1 MYNGDHSAPSNA
13 TFEKSLKARNPVWGL
28 RDVADVWSA
37 AEAADFRRDE
47 TMDPPASN
55 TLLVFRSGER

>member
-1 MYNGDHSAPSNA
+1 M
-13 TFEKSLKARNPVWGL
+13 
-28 RDVADVWSA
+28 ADVWSV

-55 TLLVFRSGER
+55 TLLVLRRGER